1 MTAKELLNYYFN
13 EWIENGCECS
23 FSSWAENDGEFQAE
37 HLDESEETE
46 FSTLYQKV
54 LDNFD

>member
-1 MTAKELLNYYFN
+1 MKAKELLNYYFN
-13 EWIENGCECS
+13 SWIEAGCDCS
-23 FSSWAENDGEFQAE
+23 FSSWVEEDGEFQAKN
-37 HLDESEETE
+37 LDESEEME

>member
-1 MTAKELLNYYFN
+1 MTANELLNYYF
-13 EWIENGCECS
+13 
-23 FSSWAENDGEFQAE
+23 SSWVEEDGEYQAE
-37 HLDESEETE
+37 HLDESEEME